1 MQTNYLN
8 NIDIESKHRCYVCL
22 QCNLRDSGNF
32 NMFYAFN
39 ILETNPDIVPVHG
52 DVVVSVGSVV
62 LVPEPEDVEQLVDHN
77 PLCDAAVLM
86 EPYLQPPHAGPVRWI
101 SNSS

>member
-8 NIDIESKHRCYVCL
+8 NIDIESKYRCGVCLRL
-22 QCNLRDSGNF
+22 QCNLRDCH
-32 NMFYAFN
+32 FY
-39 ILETNPDIVPVHG
+39 PDVVPVH
-52 DVVVSVGSVV
+52 DNVVVSVGPVV

-86 EPYLQPPHAGPVRWI
+86 EPYLQPPHAGPVR
-101 SNSS
+101 